1 MSQRGPL
8 QKPDIGETA
17 SLASVLH
24 NCLSAGVV
32 ILDAREQILCCSPEA
47 ARLLRLPP
55 DQTVDCDLSVLPAP
69 LQKLAQEVAGSGRA
83 AGPLVVTLAGKG
95 SPAFRVSAVPFRTSA
110 GQTQVAITLHD
121 DMLAHRLEQNLDR
134 LDRLAGI
141 GTLSAGMAHEIK
153 NAFVAVRTFVDLLLE
168 KNPDAELGDVVRR
181 ELRRIDTIVSQML
194 RFRTP
199 ARPNFTVVRVH
210 DVLDHSLRLLQHQ
223 FDAKLITLNRTFSA
237 SLDAVKGDDY
247 QLEQAFVN
255 LFFNALEAM
264 GPSGTLSVTTDTIEP
279 AGQNRALPQVRVTI
293 ADDGIGISPENMSRL
308 FEPFFTTKQN
318 GTGLGM
324 AITRRIIREHH
335 GDITAQSEPNRGT
348 TFQVWLPTHAAG
360 PA

>member
-8 QKPDIGETA
+8 QRTDAGETA
-17 SLASVLH
+17 GLASVLH
-24 NCLSAGVV
+24 DCLSAGVI
-32 ILDAREQILCCSPEA
+32 ILDEREQIICCSPEA
-47 ARLLRLPP
+47 ARLLHLPL
-55 DQTVDCDLSVLPAP
+55 DQTVGCELAALPAP
-69 LQKLAQEVAGSGRA
+69 FQEVARQVAGSGSA
-83 AGPLVVTLAGKG
+83 VGPRIVTLEGKVAA
-95 SPAFRVSAVPFRTSA
+95 SFRVSALPFRTTA
-110 GQTQVAITLHD
+110 GQFQIVITLHD
-121 DMLAHRLEQNLDR
+121 DTLAHHLERNLDR

-153 NAFVAVRTFVDLLLE
+153 NAFVAVRTFMDLLLE

-181 ELRRIDTIVSQML
+181 ELHRIDTIVGQML

-199 ARPNFTVVRVH
+199 ARPNFAVVHIH

-223 FDAKLITLNRTFSA
+223 LDLKLITVNRTFTA
-237 SLDAVKGDDY
+237 RHDAVKGDDY

-255 LFFNALEAM
+255 LLFNALEAM
-264 GPSGTLSVTTDTIEP
+264 GPSGTLAVTTETINGDGQHP
-279 AGQNRALPQVRVTI
+279 AVSQVRVTI

-348 TFQVWLPTHAAG
+348 TFQVLLPTYAG
-360 PA
+360 E

>member
-1 MSQRGPL
+1 M
-8 QKPDIGETA
+8 QKTDAGETA

-24 NCLSAGVV
+24 DCLSAGVI
-32 ILDAREQILCCSPEA
+32 ILDANDQILCCSPEA
-47 ARLLRLPP
+47 VRLLHLPQ
-55 DQTVDCDLSVLPAP
+55 DQTVGCDLSALPAP
-69 LQKLAQEVAGSGRA
+69 LQKLAHEVAGSGRA
-83 AGPLVVTLAGKG
+83 AGPRVVSLAGKG
-95 SPAFRVSAVPFRTSA
+95 APAFRVSALPFRTTA
-110 GQTQVAITLHD
+110 GQTQIVITLHD
-121 DMLAHRLEQNLDR
+121 DTLAHRLEQNLDR

-199 ARPNFTVVRVH
+199 ARPEFAVIRVH

-223 FDAKLITLNRTFSA
+223 FEAKLITCNRAFSA
-237 SLDAVKGDDY
+237 SHDAIKGDDY

-264 GPSGTLSVTTDTIEP
+264 GPSGTLSVTTETVAV
-279 AGQNRALPQVRVTI
+279 AGQNPARRQVRVTI

-348 TFQVWLPTHAAG
+348 TFHVLLPTHTGG

>member
-1 MSQRGPL
+1 M
-8 QKPDIGETA
+8 QKPDAGETA

-24 NCLSAGVV
+24 ACLSAGVIIV
-32 ILDAREQILCCSPEA
+32 DEREQILCCSPEA
-47 ARLLRLPP
+47 TRLLHLPP
-55 DQTVDCDLSVLPAP
+55 EQIVGCELSTLPAP
-69 LQKLAQEVAGSGRA
+69 LQEIARQVANSGRA
-83 AGPLVVTLAGKG
+83 VGPRVLNLTGNDA
-95 SPAFRVSAVPFRTSA
+95 SNFRVSALPFRTST
-110 GQTQVAITLHD
+110 GQTQMVITLHD
-121 DMLAHRLEQNLDR
+121 DTLAHRLESNLDR

-153 NAFVAVRTFVDLLLE
+153 NAFVAVKTFVDLLLE

-194 RFRTP
+194 RFRAP
-199 ARPNFTVVRVH
+199 ARPTFATVHVH
-210 DVLDHSLRLLQHQ
+210 AVLDHSLRLLQHQ
-223 FDAKLITLNRTFSA
+223 FESKLITCNRAFTA
-237 SLDAVKGDDY
+237 SHDAIKGDDY

-255 LFFNALEAM
+255 LLFNALEAM
-264 GPSGTLSVTTDTIEP
+264 SPSGTLLVTTETIEAADENP
-279 AGQNRALPQVRVTI
+279 TRRQVRVTV

-335 GDITAQSEPNRGT
+335 GEITARSEPNRGT
-348 TFQVWLPTHAAG
+348 IFHVLLPTHAG
-360 PA
+360 E